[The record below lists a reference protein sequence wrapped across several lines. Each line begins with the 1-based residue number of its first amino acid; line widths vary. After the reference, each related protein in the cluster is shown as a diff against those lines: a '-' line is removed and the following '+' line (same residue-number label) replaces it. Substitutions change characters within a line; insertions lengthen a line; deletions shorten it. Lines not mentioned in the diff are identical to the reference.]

1 MQTLINA
8 FNQLKIKDM
17 PPLTK
22 LYGHKGSA
30 INFSVVLPNKCE
42 AKIFDD
48 NKIYYT
54 AELLNEDKKL
64 SFLLVTDKE
73 QLVVLRKKANEKPQI
88 IIWKLILEE

>member
-8 FNQLKIKDM
+8 FNELKIPDM
-17 PPLTK
+17 PVLSK

-30 INFSVVLPNKCE
+30 INFEVRLPNGDV

-54 AELLNEDKKL
+54 AELKNENKEL
-64 SFLLVTDKE
+64 AFLLVTDKT
-73 QLVVLRKKANEKPQI
+73 QLVVLKAKPDDKPQV
-88 IIWKLILEE
+88 IIWKFI